1 MTSSDGCKL
10 SSSNAPKYGS
20 PSNLGNLLSSSNVR
34 QPIIRERL
42 FRECVDDSLL
52 KNALAM
58 PRGMF
63 EFDPTKKT
71 AIDTKAR
78 A

>member
-1 MTSSDGCKL
+1 LLNSSD
-10 SSSNAPKYGS
+10 
-20 PSNLGNLLSSSNVR
+20 VR

-42 FRECVDDSLL
+42 FTECADDSLL

-63 EFDPTKKT
+63 EFDPTNKT